1 MPKKKGPLDL
11 PVANGQVIAGRYVVS
26 GVIGQGGMGIVL
38 AGRHLEL
45 GEKVAI
51 KFLHREHSSFAD
63 RFFREARAAA
73 RIRSE
78 HVVRIFDVGRLTSG
92 EPYIVMEY
100 LEGED
105 LDTRVE
111 RRGRLD
117 IQFVADTLLDVCQAL
132 AEAHASGIVHR
143 DLKPA
148 NIFLAKTPGRD
159 SLVKL
164 LDFGVAKVPDAG
176 NITKTASMLGSPIYM
191 SPEQLMATRDVDNRS
206 DIWSLG
212 VILYELLTGEYPFE
226 GDSLVHLAMVIREKE
241 TPSAKALRP
250 EIPEGLDAVIKK
262 CLEKDRN
269 NRFKDVSEFAHALV
283 DYASPAVSHSISRIK
298 RIVEEKKERLALA
311 STEADD
317 DGALDETSG
326 EDDEKDDDN
335 LRSTAHVPSQS
346 EREQLAAAASGP
358 RSSPL
363 SASSSRKL
371 SGSSSSPLTASLA
384 AVSHSTTSP
393 SVEVK
398 KRRARIAG
406 FALGGVALLAMG
418 FGGRAFLSSSNTN
431 TPSNGSSLVAE
442 AAALLPPTAP
452 LIPPPEASSA
462 ATPTPPV
469 TVAPVVSSAP
479 VVSPAIAP
487 VKPPKPVATPA
498 KSAVTAATPPP
509 PAPAAENCDPP
520 WIIDENGIK
529 RPKKNCK

>member
-78 HVVRIFDVGRLTSG
+78 HVVRIFDVGRLQTG

-105 LDTRVE
+105 LDSRVE

-159 SLVKL
+159 ALVKL

-191 SPEQLMATRDVDNRS
+191 SPEQLMATRDVDARS

-283 DYASPAVSHSISRIK
+283 DFASPAVSHSISRIK

-311 STEADD
+311 STEAEEDD
-317 DGALDETSG
+317 ALDETAG
-326 EDDEKDDDN
+326 DDENDDDN

-358 RSSPL
+358 RSAL
-363 SASSSRKL
+363 STSSSGKI
-371 SGSSSSPLTASLA
+371 SSASPLTASLA

-406 FALGGVALLAMG
+406 FAVGAVALLGLG
-418 FGGRAFLSSSNTN
+418 FVGKAVLSGNHDNHT
-431 TPSNGSSLVAE
+431 TGSSLIAE
-442 AAALLPPTAP
+442 AAALPPATTP
-452 LIPPPEASSA
+452 LVPPPEASSVAIPA
-462 ATPTPPV
+462 APV
-469 TVAPVVSSAP
+469 SVAPVVSSAP
-479 VVSPAIAP
+479 VAVAAPVP
-487 VKPPKPVATPA
+487 VKPVKPVAAPA
-498 KSAVTAATPPP
+498 KTPVTIAAPPPP

-520 WIIDENGIK
+520 WTIDENGIK
-529 RPKKNCK
+529 RSKKNCK